1 MVFQPRRIGRLSLR
15 IGLGLLLIT
24 LTSLFH
30 QPIKAQ
36 AIGNP
41 PLLPTFN
48 DFVSTVKNGQW
59 DVLRGVY
66 IENVL
71 ALPIVQ
77 QPAGQTMY
85 VSGNAGEITQFNS
98 ASKAGNIGL
107 LAHNTLA
114 GVFFQQLAIGQE
126 VRLIYGDGHVRK
138 FVVTQIQRYQALEPE
153 NPFSSF
159 RNLDQAETLTAT
171 QMFDRAYSG
180 NQHVTFQTCINA
192 QGNASWGRLFVIA
205 APLRWSILR

>member
-1 MVFQPRRIGRLSLR
+1 MVFKLRRIGRLSLR
-15 IGLGLLLIT
+15 IGLGLLLII

-36 AIGNP
+36 AIGNSP
-41 PLLPTFN
+41 TLPTFT

-66 IENVL
+66 VENVL
-71 ALPIVQ
+71 ALPVVQ
-77 QPAGQTMY
+77 QPAEQTMY
-85 VSGNAGEITQFNS
+85 VSSNAGEITQFNF

-114 GVFFQQLAIGQE
+114 GAFFQQLVIGQE

-138 FVVTQIQRYQALEPE
+138 FIVTQIQHYQALEPYD
-153 NPFSSF
+153 PFSSF
-159 RNLDQAETLTAT
+159 RNLDQNETLTAG

-180 NQHVTFQTCINA
+180 TQHVTFQTCIKA
-192 QGNASWGRLFVIA
+192 EGNSSWGRLFVIA
-205 APLRWSILR
+205 APLQWSIMR